1 LRDDDDEFGRYQRM
15 TVAGAR
21 DLRARLVLHRS
32 EAGAGTA
39 AQRASVAGDRSG
51 RPAASG
57 QVPVPYVLFEQLSDI
72 GLKLARGTI
81 LRNAVTSVSTT
92 KRTDGYFHTAQVSP
106 SLEKLLSP
114 FLAVTNYSLLDP
126 TADKA
131 LLAGVYVSLWL
142 VGQLPGWLVGLVVL
156 RDFLIILGFVLIQTT
171 TAPKRFDPLSIS
183 KLNTLV
189 QLSLIGFVLA
199 QGLGIESETVKW
211 LLIAAAAVTTVLSG
225 LSYLVRWARIL
236 AGSERAL

>member
-1 LRDDDDEFGRYQRM
+1 MPQIPAAGRAMVPEISPGPEMSAPRAIGRQPALLRLELNLPNM
-15 TVAGAR
+15 IT
-21 DLRARLVLHRS
+21 LARLLSVPLAIWLIFDERYG
-32 EAGAGTA
+32 AAFWVFIGAG
-39 AQRASVAGDRSG
+39 V
-51 RPAASG
+51 
-57 QVPVPYVLFEQLSDI
+57 SDA
-72 GLKLARGTI
+72 L
-81 LRNAVTSVSTT
+81 
-92 KRTDGYFHTAQVSP
+92 DGYIAKRFDRRTRLGA
-106 SLEKLLSP
+106 
-114 FLAVTNYSLLDP
+114 LLDP

-156 RDFLIILGFVLIQTT
+156 RDCLIVLGFVLIQTT
-171 TAPKRFDPLSIS
+171 AAPKRFDPLSIS

-199 QGLGIESETVKW
+199 QGLGIEAEPVKW

-225 LSYLVRWARIL
+225 LSYLARWARIL